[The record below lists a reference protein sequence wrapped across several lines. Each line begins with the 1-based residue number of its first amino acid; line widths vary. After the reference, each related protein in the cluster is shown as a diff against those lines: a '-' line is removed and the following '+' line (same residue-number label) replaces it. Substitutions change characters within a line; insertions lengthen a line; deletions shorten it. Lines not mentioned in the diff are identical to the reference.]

1 MVDLVTLKRLIKI
14 RGFTFVFVAKSLGI
28 TREALYKKLCGK
40 TEFRLSEVRAL
51 ADLLHLS
58 QRDIMKIFFAK

>member
-1 MVDLVTLKRLIKI
+1 MVDLITLKRLIKI
-14 RGFTFVFVAKSLGI
+14 RGFTFTFVAKSLGI

-40 TEFRLSEVRAL
+40 TEFRLSEVCAL

-58 QRDIMKIFFAK
+58 QRQIMQIFFAK